1 MTNHQ
6 REVSRKLSEADS
18 YFADDSQLKPIIEMA
33 HTLYDQGQYALCEQ
47 ALEGLPTSAD
57 LLASLMKQLRQKS
70 VHKTLKKMGSG
81 EVTECSFT
89 TLKGLSSLMTH
100 VAISCEQGDTR
111 YSMLLPQLAEKIDEI
126 IYKLQGSN

>member
-6 REVSRKLSEADS
+6 REVLRKLSESDS
-18 YFADDSQLKPIIEMA
+18 YFSDDKQLTPILEVA
-33 HTLYDQGQYALCEQ
+33 HTLYDEGQYALCEQ

-57 LLASLMKQLRQKS
+57 LLASLWEQLKGKS
-70 VHKTLKKMGSG
+70 ALKTLKKIQAGQVEEQSY
-81 EVTECSFT
+81 T

-111 YSMLLPQLAEKIDEI
+111 YRMLLPQLAETINEI
-126 IYKLQGSN
+126 IYKL